1 MLCGSVPV
9 AEDPWGGAVRQP
21 VTKALLNKMTK
32 TQCKRTVFLCFN
44 SHLNDNSNSF
54 IIWFGRKENSFSL
67 PLFSIDYDIL
77 SHFQFVVTV
86 HNANSA
92 L

>member
-1 MLCGSVPV
+1 M
-9 AEDPWGGAVRQP
+9 
-21 VTKALLNKMTK
+21 LNKMTK

-54 IIWFGRKENSFSL
+54 IIWFGRKEDSFYL
-67 PLFSIDYDIL
+67 PLFSIDYDAL
-77 SHFQFVVTV
+77 SYFQFVTTV

-92 L
+92 P